1 MADTRINALTGTAT
15 TVATDDYMALD
26 GTTNGTRKILGS
38 AFTDAS
44 NITSGVLAAARGGAG
59 TVSGILK
66 ASGTGTVSAATSG
79 TDYAPATTGTSIL
92 YGNGS
97 GGFSNVTVG
106 TGLSFTTG
114 TLTATGG
121 GGGVSSVTGTANQI
135 TVSPTT
141 GNTVVSLVNSPV
153 VSGTYTDGA
162 GDLRSVPQNAK
173 TSAYTLVVGDN
184 GKYIDITT
192 GGVTV
197 PASVFSAGQ
206 VVVIYNNSSSNQTIT
221 QGSSVTMYQSGTTN
235 TGNRT
240 LAAYGVATVLCTA
253 SNTFVITGSGLS

>member
-38 AFTDAS
+38 AF
-44 NITSGVLAAARGGAG
+44 IT
-59 TVSGILK
+59 
-66 ASGTGTVSAATSG
+66 
-79 TDYAPATTGTSIL
+79 
-92 YGNGS
+92 
-97 GGFSNVTVG
+97 
-106 TGLSFTTG
+106 
-114 TLTATGG
+114 
-121 GGGVSSVTGTANQI
+121 SVTGTTNQI
-135 TVSPTT
+135 TVTTTT
-141 GNTVVSLVNSPV
+141 GASTVALVSSPV

-197 PASVFSAGQ
+197 PSGVFSAGQ
-206 VVVIYNNSSSNQTIT
+206 VVVIYNNSTSNQTIT